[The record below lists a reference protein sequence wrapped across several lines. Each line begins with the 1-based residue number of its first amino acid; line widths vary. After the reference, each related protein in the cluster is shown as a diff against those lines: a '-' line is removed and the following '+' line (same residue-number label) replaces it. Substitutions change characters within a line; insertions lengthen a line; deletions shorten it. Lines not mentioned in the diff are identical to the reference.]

1 MPAQPDYEVL
11 RRGMLA
17 FVKQQPAA
25 FGVYFADINANA
37 VFGIDESKPFP
48 AASTVKLPVVLY
60 LNTLAAEGKVDWQEK
75 VAYQPA
81 TDFQEG
87 CGILR
92 HHAKEGD
99 AFSLRTLATLAIT
112 LSDNVA
118 YRMLL
123 RRLGLQRVAH
133 FMRSLGGRVVFPR
146 GQNVTT
152 AADMGA
158 YLWGLLHFTARHGRL
173 GERLLDDLAHT
184 IYHVGLPGEL
194 PKRALVAHK
203 EGEIAGVANDVGIVF
218 GERPYILAVLTR
230 GWADTSAG
238 FAAIARLA
246 RLAWDAMI

>member
-1 MPAQPDYEVL
+1 A
-11 RRGMLA
+11 
-17 FVKQQPAA
+17 
-25 FGVYFADINANA
+25 GVS
-37 VFGIDESKPFP
+37 FGIDEHKPFP

-60 LNTLAAEGKVDWQEK
+60 LYTLAADGSVDWQERL
-75 VAYQPA
+75 AYRPA
-81 TDFQEG
+81 TDYQDG

-92 HHAKEGD
+92 HHAREGQTY
-99 AFSLRTLATLAIT
+99 SLRTLATLAIT

-123 RRLGLQRVAH
+123 RRLGQDRVAR
-133 FMRSLGGRVVFPR
+133 FMRFLGGQTVFPR

-158 YLWGLLHFTARHGRL
+158 YLWGLLRFTARHGRA

-194 PKRALVAHK
+194 PERTLVAHK
-203 EGEIAGVANDVGIVF
+203 EGEIEGVANDVGIVF
-218 GERPYILAVLTR
+218 GERPFILAVLSR
-230 GWADTSAG
+230 GWNEPSAG

-246 RLAWDAMI
+246 RLAWNALG